1 MFKSGMSI
9 TTITEKMKRL
19 SWFKLAKRIDFK
31 SGTTNLIYN
40 NDNNDT
46 LCFYFDENKR
56 LIDVI

>member
-9 TTITEKMKRL
+9 ATITEKMKRL
-19 SWFKLAKRIDFK
+19 SWFKLAKRIDFE
-31 SGTTNLIYN
+31 SGATNLIYN

-56 LIDVI
+56 LIDVL

>member
-1 MFKSGMSI
+1 MFKSGISI

-31 SGTTNLIYN
+31 SGVTNLIYN